1 MLHSLPF
8 NLDIILLHTAPPQVV
23 LTAKPTELMVER
35 VLLRGL
41 LLVLRRL
48 KQLEQHLRST
58 PPQVVL
64 HSLPFNLDIIL
75 LHTAPPQVV
84 LTAKPTELMVERVL
98 LRGLLLVLRRLKQL
112 EQHLRSAPPQ
122 VVLHSLPFNLDI
134 ILLHTAP
141 PQVVLT
147 AKPTELVVER
157 VLLRGL
163 LLVLRRLT
171 ANTSS

>member
-1 MLHSLPF
+1 
-8 NLDIILLHTAPPQVV
+8 
-23 LTAKPTELMVER
+23 
-35 VLLRGL
+35 
-41 LLVLRRL
+41 
-48 KQLEQHLRST
+48 
-58 PPQVVL
+58 
-64 HSLPFNLDIIL
+64 
-75 LHTAPPQVV
+75 
-84 LTAKPTELMVERVL
+84 MVERVL

-141 PQVVLT
+141 PRVVLT
-147 AKPTELVVER
+147 TKPTELMVEK

-171 ANTSS
+171 ANASS

>member
-1 MLHSLPF
+1 MLYSLPFNVNVILLNSLVEDNIAAHNAGKDEIGARNIAAHNIAAQNDLSKQHRSTPPQVVLHSLPL

-23 LTAKPTELMVER
+23 LTAKPKELMVER

-64 HSLPFNLDIIL
+64 HSLPFDLDIIL

-98 LRGLLLVLRRLKQL
+98 LRGLLLVLRRL
-112 EQHLRSAPPQ
+112 A
-122 VVLHSLPFNLDI
+122 
-134 ILLHTAP
+134 
-141 PQVVLT
+141 
-147 AKPTELVVER
+147 
-157 VLLRGL
+157 
-163 LLVLRRLT
+163 
-171 ANTSS
+171 ANASS